1 MILKNLDQIGSKEFE
16 FTIIGSGPAGITLA
30 TTLAKKNKRIL
41 LIEAGGFNLSDK
53 SQSFYSGKAIGDKY
67 HPLNECRLRY
77 LGGTSGHW
85 HGLCRPLDE
94 IDYDEW
100 IINKNLIDIY
110 ENRAKEILNLKG
122 DFPNAKAEFEG
133 FQMPSF
139 LHSEVQFGEKYYEEI
154 KNSKNIFLLLNSPL
168 LEIISRKDNYKKVE
182 KIKIK
187 LNNEK
192 DYLLKIN
199 KLILATGGI
208 ENSRILLWSKHLS
221 RNDFLKNM
229 PIGNY
234 WNEHP
239 SGEIAQFIS
248 EEKENNSNIQ
258 RLTKTIL
265 APNRNFIK
273 REKIN
278 NLRIRFF
285 NYFLEHGENINK
297 TIKHRLKDL
306 VCIAPNLGKK
316 IVESIVKDQ
325 PVHCFAAVMFSAEQK
340 PTFDNKIILSDKTDI
355 YGMPKV
361 KLYWNIQSDVF
372 RSLRI
377 VLENIGEQLIK
388 KKYGRIGI
396 DRYVFDESFKFSND
410 IFAANHHIGGTIMGD
425 NQSNSVVDKNLKVH
439 NTENLYILGSST
451 FTTGGHSNPTFSIVQ
466 FSLRLADHLSS

>member
-1 MILKNLDQIGSKEFE
+1 MILKNLDQIDSKEFE

-41 LIEAGGFNLSDK
+41 LIEAGGSNFSEK
-53 SQSFYSGKAIGDKY
+53 SQSFYNGKVIGDKY
-67 HPLNECRLRY
+67 FPLTTCRLRY

-85 HGLCRPLDE
+85 VGNCRPLDE
-94 IDYDEW
+94 IDFDEW
-100 IINKNLIDIY
+100 IINKNSINIY

-122 DFPNAKAEFEG
+122 DFFNAKSEFEE
-133 FQMPSF
+133 FQEIAF
-139 LHSEVQFGEKYYEEI
+139 LQSEVRFGEKYNEEI

-192 DYLLKIN
+192 DYLLKID

-221 RNDFLKNM
+221 KNDFLKNM

-239 SGEIAQFIS
+239 AGEIAQFIS
-248 EEKENNSNIQ
+248 EEKENNFDIR
-258 RLTKTIL
+258 RLTKKGL
-265 APNRNFIK
+265 SFAPNRNFIK

-278 NLRIRFF
+278 NMRIGFVK
-285 NYFLEHGENINK
+285 YDENIEK
-297 TIKHRLKDL
+297 TIKHRIKDL

-325 PVHCFAAVMFSAEQK
+325 PVHCFGAVKFCIEQK
-340 PTFDNKIILSDKTDI
+340 PSFDNKIILSDKTDI

-361 KLYWNIQSDVF
+361 KLHWNIQSDVF

-396 DRYVFDESFKFSND
+396 DRYVFDESFKFSKD
-410 IFAANHHIGGTIMGD
+410 IFANNHHIGGTIMGN

-466 FSLRLADHLSS
+466 FSLRLADHLLL

>member
-41 LIEAGGFNLSDK
+41 LIEAGGFNYSEK
-53 SQSFYSGKAIGDKY
+53 SQSFCSGKVIGDNY
-67 HPLNECRLRY
+67 YDLEACRLRY

-85 HGLCRPLDE
+85 EGDCRPLDE
-94 IDYDEW
+94 IDFDEW
-100 IINKNLIDIY
+100 IINKNSINIY
-110 ENRAKEILNLKG
+110 ENRAKEILNLKE
-122 DFPNAKAEFEG
+122 DFFNVKSEFEE
-133 FQMPSF
+133 FQNF
-139 LHSEVQFGEKYYEEI
+139 ALLQSEVRFGEKYNEEI

-192 DYLLKIN
+192 DYLLKID

-221 RNDFLKNM
+221 KNDFLKNM

-248 EEKENNSNIQ
+248 EEKENNFDIR
-258 RLTKTIL
+258 RLTKKIF
-265 APNRNFIK
+265 APNRNFVK

-278 NLRIRFF
+278 NMRIGFH
-285 NYFLEHGENINK
+285 NLYKNENFEK
-297 TIKHRLKDL
+297 TIKHRIKDL

-325 PVHCFAAVMFSAEQK
+325 PVHCFGAVKFGMEQK
-340 PTFDNKIILSDKTDI
+340 PSFDNKIILSDKTDI

-361 KLYWNIQSDVF
+361 KLHWNIQSDVF

-396 DRYVFDESFKFSND
+396 DRYVFDESFKFSKD
-410 IFAANHHIGGTIMGD
+410 IFAGYHHIGGTIMGD

-466 FSLRLADHLSS
+466 FSSRLADHLLL

>member
-30 TTLAKKNKRIL
+30 TALAKKNKRIL
-41 LIEAGGFNLSDK
+41 LIEAGGSNFSEK
-53 SQSFYSGKAIGDKY
+53 SQSFYNGKVIGDKY
-67 HPLNECRLRY
+67 YPLTTCRLRY

-85 HGLCRPLDE
+85 AGNCRPLDE
-94 IDYDEW
+94 IDFDEW
-100 IINKNLIDIY
+100 IINKNSINIY

-122 DFPNAKAEFEG
+122 DFFNAKSEFEE
-133 FQMPSF
+133 FQETA
-139 LHSEVQFGEKYYEEI
+139 LLQSEVQFGEKYNEEI
-154 KNSKNIFLLLNSPL
+154 NNSKNIFLLLNSPL

-192 DYLLKIN
+192 DYLLKID

-221 RNDFLKNM
+221 KNDFLKNM

-258 RLTKTIL
+258 RLTKIIL

-278 NLRIRFF
+278 NLRIGFHK
-285 NYFLEHGENINK
+285 YDENAKK
-297 TIKHRLKDL
+297 TIKHRIKDL

-325 PVHCFAAVMFSAEQK
+325 PVHCFGYINFSAEQK

-396 DRYVFDESFKFSND
+396 DRYVFDESFKFSKD
-410 IFAANHHIGGTIMGD
+410 IFAAYHHIGGTIMGD

>member
-41 LIEAGGFNLSDK
+41 LIEAGGSNFSEK
-53 SQSFYSGKAIGDKY
+53 SQSFYNGKVIGDKY
-67 HPLNECRLRY
+67 FPLTTCRLRY

-85 HGLCRPLDE
+85 VGNCRPLDE
-94 IDYDEW
+94 IDFDEW
-100 IINKNLIDIY
+100 IINKNSINIY

-122 DFPNAKAEFEG
+122 DFFNAKSEFEE
-133 FQMPSF
+133 FQEIAF
-139 LHSEVQFGEKYYEEI
+139 LQSEVRFGEKYNEEI

-192 DYLLKIN
+192 DYLLKID

-221 RNDFLKNM
+221 GNDFLKNM

-248 EEKENNSNIQ
+248 EEKENNFDIR
-258 RLTKTIL
+258 RLTKKGL
-265 APNRNFIK
+265 SFAPNRNFIK

-278 NLRIRFF
+278 NMRIGFHK
-285 NYFLEHGENINK
+285 YDENIEK
-297 TIKHRLKDL
+297 TIKHRIKDL

-316 IVESIVKDQ
+316 VIESIVKDQ
-325 PVHCFAAVMFSAEQK
+325 PLHCFSAVNFSIEHK
-340 PTFDNKIILSDKTDI
+340 PSFDNKIILSDKTDI

-361 KLYWNIQSDVF
+361 KLHWNIQSDVF

-396 DRYVFDESFKFSND
+396 DRYVFDESFKFSKD
-410 IFAANHHIGGTIMGD
+410 IFAGYHHIGGTIMGD

-466 FSLRLADHLSS
+466 FSLRLADHLLL

>member
-41 LIEAGGFNLSDK
+41 LIEAGGSNFSEK
-53 SQSFYSGKAIGDKY
+53 SQSFYNGKVIGDKY
-67 HPLNECRLRY
+67 FPLTTCRLRY

-85 HGLCRPLDE
+85 SGNCRPLDE
-94 IDYDEW
+94 IDFDEW
-100 IINKNLIDIY
+100 IINKNSINIY
-110 ENRAKEILNLKG
+110 ENRAKEILNLKE
-122 DFPNAKAEFEG
+122 DFHNVKSEFEE
-133 FQMPSF
+133 FREISF
-139 LHSEVQFGEKYYEEI
+139 LQSEVRFGEKYNEEI

-192 DYLLKIN
+192 DYLLKID

-221 RNDFLKNM
+221 KNDFLKNM

-234 WNEHP
+234 WSEHP
-239 SGEIAQFIS
+239 GGEIAQFIS
-248 EEKENNSNIQ
+248 EEKENNFDIR
-258 RLTKTIL
+258 RLTKMDF

-278 NLRIRFF
+278 NMRIGFHK
-285 NYFLEHGENINK
+285 YDENIEK
-297 TIKHRLKDL
+297 TIKHRIKDL
-306 VCIAPNLGKK
+306 VCIAPHLGKK
-316 IVESIVKDQ
+316 VIESIVKDQ
-325 PVHCFAAVMFSAEQK
+325 LLHCFSTVNFSIEQK
-340 PTFDNKIILSDKTDI
+340 PIFDNKIILSDKTDI

-361 KLYWNIQSDVF
+361 KLYWNIQNNVF

-396 DRYVFDESFKFSND
+396 DRYVFDESFKFSKD

-466 FSLRLADHLSS
+466 FSLRLADHLLL

>member
-16 FTIIGSGPAGITLA
+16 FTIIGSGPAAITLA

-41 LIEAGGFNLSDK
+41 LIEAGDFNFSDK
-53 SQSFYSGKAIGDKY
+53 SQSFYDGKVIGDKY
-67 HPLNECRLRY
+67 FPLTTCRLRY

-85 HGLCRPLDE
+85 SGTSITLDK
-94 IDYDEW
+94 IDFDEW
-100 IINKNLIDIY
+100 IINKNSIDIY

-122 DFPNAKAEFEG
+122 DFSNTKSEFEE
-133 FQMPSF
+133 FQRQTF
-139 LHSEVQFGEKYYEEI
+139 LDSEVRFGEKYNEEI

-192 DYLLKIN
+192 DYLLKID
-199 KLILATGGI
+199 KLILASGGI

-239 SGEIAQFIS
+239 TGEIAQFIS

-258 RLTKTIL
+258 RLTKNHL

-278 NLRIRFF
+278 NIRISFRKYDESFK
-285 NYFLEHGENINK
+285 K
-297 TIKHRLKDL
+297 TIKHRIKDL

-316 IVESIVKDQ
+316 VVESIVKDQ
-325 PVHCFAAVMFSAEQK
+325 PLHCFSTVKFSIEQK
-340 PTFDNKIILSDKTDI
+340 PIFDNKIILSDKTDI

-396 DRYVFDESFKFSND
+396 DRYVFDESFKFSKD
-410 IFAANHHIGGTIMGD
+410 IFSGGGHHIGGTIMGD

-466 FSLRLADHLSS
+466 FSLRLADHLLL